1 METRRERMVLLLVM
15 AAVLVLMP
23 FSSAHAASYKASPRV
38 SAPKAAPKVYGSKGA
53 PNPALPKLEGKAAV
67 KAMNA
72 GGGFVRLCDASK
84 SLRIIPTVY
93 VADGEDRRRMRRW
106 NSRIGKN
113 RDMGIIWTT
122 DGGEVD
128 ERRVVSHGRAA

>member
-1 METRRERMVLLLVM
+1 MVLLLVM

-72 GGGFVRLCDASK
+72 GGGS
-84 SLRIIPTVY
+84 
-93 VADGEDRRRMRRW
+93 
-106 NSRIGKN
+106 
-113 RDMGIIWTT
+113 
-122 DGGEVD
+122 
-128 ERRVVSHGRAA
+128 